1 MVEENKPKNEETPVL
16 TLQVANEYLERAR
29 QLSGT
34 EDTGARRELRM
45 ELQHKYGVTEIEAIN
60 ILNGMHIKQY
70 LDKYSR
76 PEKYAIGNKS
86 DKDKAKG
93 KKKAKESENGE
104 VVDVNE
110 RSVQSTMQDYI
121 DRLMMADD
129 SL

>member
-1 MVEENKPKNEETPVL
+1 MEEKTPKKEEPLVL
-16 TLQVANEYLERAR
+16 TVQVVNEYIERAV

-34 EDTGARRELRM
+34 EDTGARRALRM
-45 ELQHKYGVTEIEAIN
+45 ELQSKYGVTEIEAIN

-93 KKKAKESENGE
+93 KKKVKESEDDE
-104 VVDVNE
+104 VVDANA
-110 RSVQSTMQDYI
+110 RSVQSTMQEYI

>member
-1 MVEENKPKNEETPVL
+1 MEENKPKNEETPVL
-16 TLQVANEYLERAR
+16 TLQLANEYLERAR

-70 LDKYSR
+70 LDKYSH
-76 PEKYAIGNKS
+76 PEKYAIGIKA

-93 KKKAKESENGE
+93 KKKAKESEDGE

-121 DRLMMADD
+121 DRLMMVDD